1 MTLSARSD
9 YKRDF
14 VTSSGTFGLHTYHP
28 EINRTVLE
36 GGAAGMNKV
45 ETAYYE
51 MGHLFPR
58 FERQKVRLYM
68 DDNILT
74 GVKKPTRN
82 ILQSIPCKLR
92 PPPPD
97 GQMSGRGNASARSV
111 STRSAGTSRS
121 AHSDMLL
128 DNKYSARS
136 SQIGMAGLGPEWVNQ
151 YRNEPD
157 FLNRNY
163 MTHNSF
169 YGTGCKDDPY
179 RPMRPFEPGRG
190 RELWMHQTR
199 QHVQPNNSMSTNH
212 LHYPML
218 RSARGWGNRD

>member
-1 MTLSARSD
+1 
-9 YKRDF
+9 
-14 VTSSGTFGLHTYHP
+14 
-28 EINRTVLE
+28 
-36 GGAAGMNKV
+36 
-45 ETAYYE
+45 
-51 MGHLFPR
+51 
-58 FERQKVRLYM
+58 
-68 DDNILT
+68 
-74 GVKKPTRN
+74 
-82 ILQSIPCKLR
+82 
-92 PPPPD
+92 
-97 GQMSGRGNASARSV
+97 
-111 STRSAGTSRS
+111 
-121 AHSDMLL
+121 MLL

-136 SQIGMAGLGPEWVNQ
+136 SQIGMAGLGPEWVRALVIDLISTFVLGIDTKAQILYVYVESQANTQFQYLHLQVNQ